1 METRILAGVLLWD
14 NEGQY
19 VLETVMENR
28 YKLVLPQ
35 IITFTQSDEKVAS
48 DELDEQHVGK
58 SVIARCF
65 V

>member
-19 VLETVMENR
+19 VLEAVMENR
-28 YKLVLPQ
+28 YKLVMPQ